1 MAITLPVSWAEICFW
16 ATSSSNLMMLF
27 RSMAPSSLLQKLSTT
42 IKLHAE
48 GRESCTNQQ
57 HITSKNKYLVPRLR
71 RAFFR
76 DAHNDGTIWVQNWR
90 PERGDAARQEKLS
103 SLTGWDTISRAE
115 THFCSVDF
123 VLYGSRQAH
132 ATSIRGYLK
141 STAFFLVNQAWLTWS
156 LKILVSVW
164 SGSPDCSSS
173 QAHFTNCRG
182 SS

>member
-1 MAITLPVSWAEICFW
+1 MQKSWERTLISCGHCPASLLGRNLLL
-16 ATSSSNLMMLF
+16 SNIFLMMLF

-48 GRESCTNQQ
+48 GREPCTNQQ

-76 DAHNDGTIWVQNWR
+76 DAHNDGTTWVQNWR

-132 ATSIRGYLK
+132 ATSNSEVIWNPLHFFWWIR
-141 STAFFLVNQAWLTWS
+141 
-156 LKILVSVW
+156 
-164 SGSPDCSSS
+164 PDW
-173 QAHFTNCRG
+173 HG
-182 SS
+182 P